1 MNVFIILFIIAVT
14 LGVLKFL
21 LGRRCR
27 HQWETAETWQKK
39 DYVVYILRCKNCGVL
54 KKKVIR

>member
-1 MNVFIILFIIAVT
+1 MNVLIVLAILLLVAFF
-14 LGVLKFL
+14 VLHL
-21 LGRRCR
+21 MGRRCR

-39 DYVVYILRCKNCGVL
+39 DQVVYIMRCKNCGVL